1 MKKIAILLSLA
12 FASSA
17 IANTNTI
24 KEQLPKETY
33 DAIAQYY
40 PVEELASQDGIHLES
55 KFSLNSD
62 FYVLSLNDSVLAIS
76 EDGKY
81 ILGGDVVNMQDMV
94 NHLEQAKDQ
103 SRKRIVSSLTDEQF
117 IEYPSKLA
125 ESKGVLYIYS
135 DVTCGYCQRLHEEY
149 AEINEAGYDIKVV
162 PFVRNVGA
170 PNFEQS
176 RVYKNT
182 VAMMSV
188 QDQAKKREIH
198 DQLMLGD
205 SVDHSDNNTV
215 GVNAVKSGIE
225 TGVRVGLQGT
235 PHLVF
240 DDGRAV
246 SGYVPASSLL
256 QLLSEK

>member
-1 MKKIAILLSLA
+1 MANANAI
-12 FASSA
+12 
-17 IANTNTI
+17 
-24 KEQLPKETY
+24 KDQLPKETY
-33 DAIAQYY
+33 DALVQYY
-40 PVEELASQDGIHLES
+40 PVDDLASQDGIYLES
-55 KFSLNSD
+55 KFSLKSD

-81 ILGGDVVNMQDMV
+81 ILGGDVVNMQDKI
-94 NHLEQAKDQ
+94 NHLEQAKEQ

-117 IEYPSKLA
+117 IKYPSKLPN
-125 ESKGVLYIYS
+125 SKGVLYIYS
-135 DVTCGYCQRLHEEY
+135 DVTCGYCQRLHDEY

-188 QDQAKKREIH
+188 QDHVKKREIH
-198 DQLMLGD
+198 DQLIFGD
-205 SVDHSDNNTV
+205 NVDYSNNNTI

-246 SGYVPASSLL
+246 SGYMPASSLL